1 MLCKRFLRCAML
13 RPMSNEHDLKRTPG
27 TALHRQIFLVLK
39 DGIGQGSYAPGTALP
54 KEESLVQLFG
64 VSRATV
70 RRALADLEL
79 DGLVLRKHGLGT
91 FVREGLATGAKM
103 ATLGFVDE
111 LRHTAQSTEVRVVTL
126 ESGPPPAAVRALLQ
140 VPDNEPAV
148 HAIRVRMAGKTPLMI
163 TETWVPQDLGKSIT
177 AAALKRSPM
186 YEVLIAQ
193 GVKFGRVVQE
203 ISAESADPHRA
214 ALLKCELSTALIRM
228 SRIMHDQAGRPV
240 MYVTAHLT
248 PQHSR
253 ILMEI
258 PGDAI
263 DTLSAGH
270 IIHDP
275 ALVAHVAGGRKG
287 QKA

>member
-1 MLCKRFLRCAML
+1 ML
-13 RPMSNEHDLKRTPG
+13 RPMSNEHDVKRTPG

-39 DGIGQGSYAPGTALP
+39 DGIAQGSYAPGTALP

-79 DGLVLRKHGLGT
+79 EGLVLRKHGLGT

-103 ATLGFVDE
+103 ATLSFVDE

-126 ESGPPPAAVRALLQ
+126 ESSAPPAAVRSFLQ
-140 VPDNEPAV
+140 VPDGEPVV
-148 HAIRVRMAGKTPLMI
+148 HAIRVRMAGKVPLMI

-186 YEVLIAQ
+186 YEVLNGQ

-275 ALVAHVAGGRKG
+275 ALVGNTAGGGKR